1 MKHLF
6 YLIFLVSLSISC
18 NNEKIQPDN
27 NEQISLN
34 GTWQFLASNS
44 VSEKEILNSNYKS
57 WNTLEVPGN
66 WDTQNDY
73 THYVGKGYYQKN
85 ISVPENWKGRQV
97 RVKFD
102 AVYETSK
109 VWLNGKLLGTHKGGY
124 TPFEFNITNQVNYG
138 SENSIV
144 VMADN
149 TFKRGAWW
157 AWGGIS
163 RNVSLFTNE
172 DVRLVWQH
180 ISAIPNF
187 EKGIVDFKIEYKI
200 ENNGDTESELALVST
215 IENNNGENWLTKK
228 HSIKI
233 AGKNITKT
241 EITFSE
247 ELKNVDLW
255 HFDRPNLYNLKTEI
269 LDNNQLK
276 DIVLDKFGIRKL
288 EVKGEQ
294 LVLNNEPIR
303 VNGFNRVHDHRLFG
317 NSEPDE
323 LIQQDIL
330 DIKSLGGN
338 FSRIMHSPASKS
350 LLKFCDSIGYL
361 LIEEIPVWGRGAPN
375 ATANN
380 PITKQWLSEMIERDY
395 NHASVVG
402 WSVGNEIGNLDCE
415 WEDMTMTPDQFK
427 YVNSMFDHV
436 ISLDKTRLKT
446 YASFT
451 AYLPKSDML
460 NEPVEKADFISIN
473 TYGGH
478 LKKVVETHKKF
489 PGKPIFFSEIGK
501 GQIGSE
507 SNDVLDEKLLDEMKL
522 FNELPYVIGT
532 ALWTYND
539 YRSNYK
545 NTPASEN
552 RAWGVVDVWRN
563 KKAAFNQIRNVYAPI
578 AKMQCELTDSKAT
591 VIITPRNKVD
601 IPSFVLKDYK
611 LKCDFI
617 NEKGAITNSEEI
629 KLPIIN
635 PGDKNLAFEFKNDNG
650 AVGVKA
656 SLISSMNIEL
666 KAAEFPIKKTIKLV
680 DESAKAKIV
689 FLKKYRENVTVGYRV
704 NDTDSLFTFKYGA
717 NSKELTKEISTGLKG
732 SFNIPWKS
740 EKPFFIQVKS
750 DKLDWS
756 EIKGL
761 K

>member
-1 MKHLF
+1 MKHL
-6 YLIFLVSLSISC
+6 YYVIFLVSILIGCTDKKS
-18 NNEKIQPDN
+18 NGDTNT
-27 NEQISLN
+27 QISLN
-34 GTWQFLASNS
+34 GDWRFLASNS
-44 VSEKEILNSNYKS
+44 VSDDEVLNADYNS
-57 WNTLEVPGN
+57 WDTLEVPGN
-66 WDTQNDY
+66 WDTENKY
-73 THYVGKGYYQKN
+73 THYVGKGFYQKR
-85 ISVPENWKGRQV
+85 IEVPTSWIGKQV
-97 RVKFD
+97 RIKFD

-109 VWLNGKLLGTHKGGY
+109 VWFNGKLLGSHKGGY

-138 SENSIV
+138 AKNTIV

-163 RNVSLFTNE
+163 RNVSLFTN
-172 DVRLVWQH
+172 DNVRVVWQH

-200 ENNGDTESELALVST
+200 ENNGDTESEINLVST
-215 IENNNGENWLTKK
+215 IENKAGENWLTKN

-233 AGKNITKT
+233 AGKNISKT
-241 EITFSE
+241 EITFTE
-247 ELKNVDLW
+247 PLKNVDLW
-255 HFDRPNLYNLKTEI
+255 HFDRPNLYNITTEVST
-269 LDNNQLK
+269 NNQLI
-276 DIVLDKFGIRKL
+276 DVVSDKFGIRKL

-303 VNGFNRVHDHRLFG
+303 INGFNRVHDHRLYG
-317 NSEPDE
+317 NTEPEE
-323 LIQQDIL
+323 LIKNDLL
-330 DIKSLGGN
+330 DMKSLGGN
-338 FSRIMHSPASKS
+338 FSRIMHAPASKN
-350 LLKFCDSIGYL
+350 LLKFCDSIGYM
-361 LIEEIPVWGRGAPN
+361 IVEEIPVWGRAAPN
-375 ATANN
+375 AIPNN
-380 PITKQWLSEMIERDY
+380 PITKQWLTEMIERDY

-415 WEDMTMTPDQFK
+415 WEDMTMTPEQFK

-451 AYLPKSDML
+451 AYLPKSDVT
-460 NEPVEKADFISIN
+460 NEPVKKADFISIN

-507 SNDVLDEKLLDEMKL
+507 SNALLDEKLLDEMKQ

-563 KKAAFNQIRNVYAPI
+563 PKAAYNQIRDLYAPV
-578 AKMQCELTDSKAT
+578 AKMQSELTNLKAT
-591 VIITPRNKVD
+591 IVITPRNKIE
-601 IPSFVLKDYK
+601 IPSFVLKDYQ

-617 NEKGAITNSEEI
+617 NENGKVIDSEKITIPNITPGDADLTFSFKNKKGA
-629 KLPIIN
+629 
-635 PGDKNLAFEFKNDNG
+635 
-650 AVGVKA
+650 VRVKA
-656 SLISSMNIEL
+656 SLISPMNIEV
-666 KAAEFPIKKTIKLV
+666 KTTEFPIKKTHNLV
-680 DESAKAKIV
+680 DESKKAKII
-689 FLKKYRENVTVGYRV
+689 FLKKYRKNVTVGYKV
-704 NDTDSLFTFKYGA
+704 TDADSLFTFKYGV
-717 NSKELTKEISTGLKG
+717 NSKALSQEISTELKG
-732 SFNIPWKS
+732 SFNIPWNSK
-740 EKPFFIQVKS
+740 EPFFIQIKS
-750 DKLDWS
+750 NNSEWSDSKKL
-756 EIKGL
+756 K
-761 K
+761 